1 MSILLVKIVDSRLEH
16 SDGTFFRKQC
26 PYTILLVHNYE
37 RRLSKERVWGDFV
50 PSGKNFCFF
59 WGKST
64 KREEKLR
71 LCRIFNI
78 VGK

>member
-37 RRLSKERVWGDFV
+37 RRLSKGRVLQRFGPF
-50 PSGKNFCFF
+50 GKNFCFF
-59 WGKST
+59 AGSQQNVKKS
-64 KREEKLR
+64 
-71 LCRIFNI
+71 
-78 VGK
+78 